1 MPEVERYGV
10 EPIPA
15 AARTVG
21 WHDLFAINFTFF
33 LNPVMMV
40 LGALAVLE
48 SGLPLPWA
56 LVATIVGQAL
66 AYLALTIVAQAGVD
80 DGLPG
85 QVAMRASFGGLGARA
100 LTSPYRVIASVYW
113 FAAQA
118 LTAAFGVQALAVALA
133 DVRPS
138 LVPTALLIAVVQA
151 GVAALG
157 FDVMRWLL
165 RIVLP
170 LSVATAGLLLALWL
184 VSDEPDYAVARVVES
199 PEQQL
204 TWVGFATVVT
214 VMCGSSLTLVTN
226 IADLTRYTR
235 SRRDMRIGLVGSTLA
250 ATATTT
256 LIGGVYAV
264 GSGETNPFVAA
275 SALTSNE
282 VVLSVLLLAI
292 VVLTFAANVT
302 NVYTGGLSLV
312 SSLPA
317 LGRVLATGVVGL
329 AAIAL
334 SGFPS
339 LIEEAQSWITHL
351 GNVAAPLT
359 GVVLADYLVRQRGR
373 IDVEALFE
381 PAGRYRYL
389 RGINVEAVAA
399 VACGIAVY
407 YAVPDAWVKVV
418 WGAGSGAAG
427 YLALTS
433 RRAGRP
439 SRGRRAA
446 LGVTSAAVAVLAILA
461 VLLLTTTSSRAEP
474 TRAQYLAQVAA
485 VCRVYGPRLDRIRP
499 PDVAEPANVI
509 EAVDRVLPLV
519 KAQLG
524 RVKALEP
531 PRELRRRIERWLVLH
546 ERRLRMLE
554 RAQAAG
560 RRQDFRALGV
570 AYVDFALAGSE
581 TGRLAREIGI
591 PHPPC

>member
-1 MPEVERYGV
+1 MPGVERYGI
-10 EPIPA
+10 EPVPPEE
-15 AARTVG
+15 RTVG
-21 WHDLFAINFTFF
+21 WRDLFAINFTFF

-56 LVATIVGQAL
+56 LVATITGQAL
-66 AYLALTIVAQAGVD
+66 AYAALTIVAQPGVD

-118 LTAAFGVQALAVALA
+118 LTAAFGVQAIAVALA

-138 LVPTALLIAVVQA
+138 VVPTALAIAVVQA

-170 LSVATAGLLLALWL
+170 LSVATAGVLLGLWL
-184 VSDEPDYAVARVVES
+184 VTDDPDYAVGRVLDS
-199 PEQQL
+199 PEQEL

-226 IADLTRYTR
+226 ISDLTRYTR
-235 SRRDMRIGLVGSTLA
+235 TRRDMRIGLIGSTLA

-275 SALTSNE
+275 SQVTSNDA
-282 VVLSVLLLAI
+282 VLAALLVAI
-292 VVLTFAANVT
+292 VVQTFAANVT

-317 LGRVLATGVVGL
+317 LGRIGATAVVGL
-329 AAIAL
+329 AAIVL

-373 IDVEALFE
+373 LDVEALFD
-381 PAGRYRYL
+381 PAGRYRYV
-389 RGINVEAVAA
+389 RGVNVEAVVA
-399 VACGIAVY
+399 VACAVAVY
-407 YAVPDAWVKVV
+407 YAVPDAWLKVA
-418 WGAGSGAAG
+418 WGLGAGAAT
-427 YLALTS
+427 YLALT
-433 RRAGRP
+433 
-439 SRGRRAA
+439 
-446 LGVTSAAVAVLAILA
+446 AILRPG
-461 VLLLTTTSSRAEP
+461 TSG
-474 TRAQYLAQVAA
+474 AA
-485 VCRVYGPRLDRIRP
+485 K
-499 PDVAEPANVI
+499 EPA
-509 EAVDRVLPLV
+509 
-519 KAQLG
+519 
-524 RVKALEP
+524 
-531 PRELRRRIERWLVLH
+531 
-546 ERRLRMLE
+546 
-554 RAQAAG
+554 
-560 RRQDFRALGV
+560 
-570 AYVDFALAGSE
+570 
-581 TGRLAREIGI
+581 
-591 PHPPC
+591 

>member
-1 MPEVERYGV
+1 MPGVERYGI
-10 EPIPA
+10 EPVPPEE
-15 AARTVG
+15 RTVG
-21 WHDLFAINFTFF
+21 WRDLFAINFTFF

-56 LVATIVGQAL
+56 LVATITGQAL
-66 AYLALTIVAQAGVD
+66 AYAALTIVAQPGVD

-118 LTAAFGVQALAVALA
+118 LTAAFGVQAIAVALA

-138 LVPTALLIAVVQA
+138 VVPTALAIAVVQA

-170 LSVATAGLLLALWL
+170 LSVATAGVLLGLWL
-184 VSDEPDYAVARVVES
+184 VTDDPDYAVGRVLDS
-199 PEQQL
+199 PEQKL

-226 IADLTRYTR
+226 ISDLTRYTR
-235 SRRDMRIGLVGSTLA
+235 TRRDMRIGLIGSTLA

-275 SALTSNE
+275 SQVTSNDA
-282 VVLSVLLLAI
+282 VLAALLVAI
-292 VVLTFAANVT
+292 VVQTFAANVT

-317 LGRVLATGVVGL
+317 LGRIGATAVVGL
-329 AAIAL
+329 AAIVL

-373 IDVEALFE
+373 LDVEALFD
-381 PAGRYRYL
+381 PAGRYRYV
-389 RGINVEAVAA
+389 RGVNVEAVVA
-399 VACGIAVY
+399 VACAVAVY
-407 YAVPDAWVKVV
+407 YAVPDAWLKVA
-418 WGAGSGAAG
+418 WGLGAGAAT
-427 YLALTS
+427 YLALT
-433 RRAGRP
+433 
-439 SRGRRAA
+439 
-446 LGVTSAAVAVLAILA
+446 AILRPG
-461 VLLLTTTSSRAEP
+461 TSG
-474 TRAQYLAQVAA
+474 AA
-485 VCRVYGPRLDRIRP
+485 K
-499 PDVAEPANVI
+499 EPA
-509 EAVDRVLPLV
+509 
-519 KAQLG
+519 
-524 RVKALEP
+524 
-531 PRELRRRIERWLVLH
+531 
-546 ERRLRMLE
+546 
-554 RAQAAG
+554 
-560 RRQDFRALGV
+560 
-570 AYVDFALAGSE
+570 
-581 TGRLAREIGI
+581 
-591 PHPPC
+591 

>member
-10 EPIPA
+10 EPVPVA
-15 AARTVG
+15 ERTVG

-48 SGLPLPWA
+48 SGLPLLWA
-56 LVATIVGQAL
+56 LVATLVGQAL
-66 AYLALTIVAQAGVD
+66 AYLALTIVAQPGVD

-118 LTAAFGVQALAVALA
+118 LTAAFGVQAIAVALA

-138 LVPTALLIAVVQA
+138 LVPTALAIAVVQA

-184 VSDEPDYAVARVVES
+184 VSDETDYAVGRVLES
-199 PEQQL
+199 PEQEL

-256 LIGGVYAV
+256 LVGGVYAV

-275 SALTSNE
+275 SELTSNDA
-282 VVLSVLLLAI
+282 VLSILLLAI

-312 SSLPA
+312 SSLPS
-317 LGRVLATGVVGL
+317 LGRVVATALVGV
-329 AAIAL
+329 AAIVL

-339 LIEEAQSWITHL
+339 LIEEAQSWVTHL

-373 IDVEALFE
+373 IEVAALFD

-389 RGINVEAVAA
+389 RGVNVEAVAA
-399 VACGIAVY
+399 VAAGIAVY
-407 YAVPDAWVKVV
+407 YAVPDAWVKVA
-418 WGAGSGAAG
+418 WGAGAGAAV

-433 RRAGRP
+433 VLRP
-439 SRGRRAA
+439 GRRVSRAQRA
-446 LGVTSAAVAVLAILA
+446 VLGVTSA
-461 VLLLTTTSSRAEP
+461 
-474 TRAQYLAQVAA
+474 
-485 VCRVYGPRLDRIRP
+485 
-499 PDVAEPANVI
+499 
-509 EAVDRVLPLV
+509 
-519 KAQLG
+519 
-524 RVKALEP
+524 
-531 PRELRRRIERWLVLH
+531 
-546 ERRLRMLE
+546 
-554 RAQAAG
+554 
-560 RRQDFRALGV
+560 
-570 AYVDFALAGSE
+570 
-581 TGRLAREIGI
+581 
-591 PHPPC
+591 

>member
-1 MPEVERYGV
+1 VPEVERYGI
-10 EPIPA
+10 EPVPA
-15 AARTVG
+15 AERTVG
-21 WHDLFAINFTFF
+21 WRDLFAINFTFF

-56 LVATIVGQAL
+56 LVATITGQVL
-66 AYLALTIVAQAGVD
+66 AYAALTIVAQPGVD

-85 QVAMRASFGGLGARA
+85 QVAMRASFGGLGARV

-118 LTAAFGVQALAVALA
+118 LTAALGVQAIMVAIA
-133 DVRPS
+133 DRRPS
-138 LVPTALLIAVVQA
+138 LVPTALAIAVVQA
-151 GVAALG
+151 AVAALG

-170 LSVATAGLLLALWL
+170 LSVATAGVLLGLWL
-184 VSDEPDYAVARVVES
+184 GSGDPDYAVGRVLES
-199 PEQQL
+199 PEQEL

-235 SRRDMRIGLVGSTLA
+235 SRRDMRIGLIGSTLA

-275 SALTSNE
+275 SQLTSNDA
-282 VVLSVLLLAI
+282 VLAVLLVAI
-292 VVLTFAANVT
+292 VVQTFAANVT

-312 SSLPA
+312 SSLPS
-317 LGRVLATGVVGL
+317 LGRIGATGVVGL
-329 AAIAL
+329 AAIVL

-373 IDVEALFE
+373 LDVAALFD

-389 RGINVEAVAA
+389 HGVNVEAVVA
-399 VACGIAVY
+399 VAVAVAIY
-407 YAVPDAWVKVV
+407 YAVPDAWLKVA
-418 WGAGSGAAG
+418 WGLGAGAAT
-427 YLALTS
+427 YLALT
-433 RRAGRP
+433 GLLRP
-439 SRGRRAA
+439 GASRAA
-446 LGVTSAAVAVLAILA
+446 K
-461 VLLLTTTSSRAEP
+461 
-474 TRAQYLAQVAA
+474 
-485 VCRVYGPRLDRIRP
+485 
-499 PDVAEPANVI
+499 EPA
-509 EAVDRVLPLV
+509 
-519 KAQLG
+519 
-524 RVKALEP
+524 
-531 PRELRRRIERWLVLH
+531 
-546 ERRLRMLE
+546 
-554 RAQAAG
+554 
-560 RRQDFRALGV
+560 
-570 AYVDFALAGSE
+570 
-581 TGRLAREIGI
+581 
-591 PHPPC
+591 

>member
-1 MPEVERYGV
+1 MPGVERYGV
-10 EPIPA
+10 EAVPA
-15 AARTVG
+15 EERTVG
-21 WHDLFAINFTFF
+21 WRDLFAINFTFF

-48 SGLPLPWA
+48 SGLPLVWA

-66 AYLALTIVAQAGVD
+66 AYGALTIVAQPGVD

-138 LVPTALLIAVVQA
+138 VVKTALVIAVVQA
-151 GVAALG
+151 AVAALG

-170 LSVATAGLLLALWL
+170 LSVATAGLLLGLWL
-184 VSDEPDYAVARVVES
+184 VADDPDYAVGRVLES

-250 ATATTT
+250 ATAATT
-256 LIGGVYAV
+256 LVGGVYAV
-264 GSGETNPFVAA
+264 GGGETNPFVAA
-275 SALTSNE
+275 SVLTSSE
-282 VVLSVLLLAI
+282 VVLSLLLVAI

-312 SSLPA
+312 SSVPA
-317 LGRVLATGVVGL
+317 LGRVRATVLVGL
-329 AAIAL
+329 AATVL
-334 SGFPS
+334 SAFPS

-373 IDVEALFE
+373 IDVEALFD

-389 RGINVEAVAA
+389 RGVNVEAVAA
-399 VACGIAVY
+399 VAVAVAVY
-407 YAVPDAWVKVV
+407 YAVPAAWLKVG
-418 WGAGSGAAG
+418 WGAGAGAAT
-427 YLALTS
+427 YLALTGRVRPRAS
-433 RRAGRP
+433 RPAR
-439 SRGRRAA
+439 
-446 LGVTSAAVAVLAILA
+446 
-461 VLLLTTTSSRAEP
+461 
-474 TRAQYLAQVAA
+474 
-485 VCRVYGPRLDRIRP
+485 
-499 PDVAEPANVI
+499 EPA
-509 EAVDRVLPLV
+509 
-519 KAQLG
+519 
-524 RVKALEP
+524 
-531 PRELRRRIERWLVLH
+531 
-546 ERRLRMLE
+546 
-554 RAQAAG
+554 
-560 RRQDFRALGV
+560 
-570 AYVDFALAGSE
+570 
-581 TGRLAREIGI
+581 
-591 PHPPC
+591 

>member
-1 MPEVERYGV
+1 MPGVERYGIEAV
-10 EPIPA
+10 PPEE
-15 AARTVG
+15 RTVG
-21 WHDLFAINFTFF
+21 WRDLFAINFTFF

-48 SGLPLPWA
+48 SGLPLAWA
-56 LVATIVGQAL
+56 LVATITGQAL
-66 AYLALTIVAQAGVD
+66 AYAALTIVAQPGVD

-118 LTAAFGVQALAVALA
+118 LTAAFGVQAIAVALA

-138 LVPTALLIAVVQA
+138 VVPTALAIAVVQA

-170 LSVATAGLLLALWL
+170 LSVATAGVLLGLWL
-184 VSDEPDYAVARVVES
+184 VTDDPDYAVGRVLDS
-199 PEQQL
+199 PEQEL

-226 IADLTRYTR
+226 ISDLTRYTR
-235 SRRDMRIGLVGSTLA
+235 TRRDMRIGLIGSTLA

-275 SALTSNE
+275 SQLTSNDA
-282 VVLSVLLLAI
+282 VLAVLLVAI
-292 VVLTFAANVT
+292 VVQTFAANVT

-317 LGRVLATGVVGL
+317 LGRIGATAVVGL
-329 AAIAL
+329 AAIVL

-373 IDVEALFE
+373 LDVEALFD
-381 PAGRYRYL
+381 PAGRYRYV
-389 RGINVEAVAA
+389 RGVNVEAVVA
-399 VACGIAVY
+399 VACAVAVY
-407 YAVPDAWVKVV
+407 YAVPDAWLKVA
-418 WGAGSGAAG
+418 WGLGAGAAT
-427 YLALTS
+427 YLALT
-433 RRAGRP
+433 
-439 SRGRRAA
+439 
-446 LGVTSAAVAVLAILA
+446 AILRPG
-461 VLLLTTTSSRAEP
+461 TSG
-474 TRAQYLAQVAA
+474 AA
-485 VCRVYGPRLDRIRP
+485 K
-499 PDVAEPANVI
+499 EPA
-509 EAVDRVLPLV
+509 
-519 KAQLG
+519 
-524 RVKALEP
+524 
-531 PRELRRRIERWLVLH
+531 
-546 ERRLRMLE
+546 
-554 RAQAAG
+554 
-560 RRQDFRALGV
+560 
-570 AYVDFALAGSE
+570 
-581 TGRLAREIGI
+581 
-591 PHPPC
+591 